1 MSKKTGYV
9 VATHPEDHSVDIL
22 LSDGRPL
29 TGVQVLSHNA
39 STRTGTAGLPAV
51 PVKAD
56 KWDVT
61 QLTGQDM
68 KAVVDFIDGIPVVM
82 GFLFPQIN
90 QMTSDDPKLQVSR
103 HQSDVYESIDGDGNW
118 QQVHPNGTFI
128 RIGETPEMDD
138 LAGKNS
144 DGTAAFDRNTGKATY
159 LRIQIGGNTASLTFS
174 PTGQVSLVCNQ
185 DVDVTT
191 QGAAKVEAVG
201 TVTMKS
207 SQLVIIDAPDAQT
220 TGNLEVLGHLSFG
233 NGISGV
239 AGTASATAAI
249 VGNLNITGGGMN
261 VTGGGVAVTGG
272 HVVDNDIVLHDH
284 IHQNN
289 GGGPPVG

>member
-9 VATHPEDHSVDIL
+9 VATHPGDHSVDIL
-22 LSDGRPL
+22 LSDGRRL
-29 TGVQVLSHNA
+29 TGVQILSHNA

-51 PVKAD
+51 PDKAD

-61 QLTGQDM
+61 KLTGQDM
-68 KAVVDFIDGIPVVM
+68 KAVVDFVDGVPLVM

-118 QQVHPNGTFI
+118 QQVHPSGAYV
-128 RIGETPEMDD
+128 RIGETPD
-138 LAGKNS
+138 LVDMAGKNT
-144 DGTAAFDRNTGKATY
+144 DGTAAFDRNTDKKVFI
-159 LRIQIGGNTASLTFS
+159 RIQTAGGTAMVTCS
-174 PTGQVSLVCNQ
+174 PDGKVDVVAQQ
-185 DVDVTT
+185 DVTVTT
-191 QGAAKVEAVG
+191 QGAATVEAIGIVKL
-201 TVTMKS
+201 KS

-233 NGISGV
+233 GGISGV
-239 AGTASATAAI
+239 AGNASATAAI
-249 VGNLNITGGGMN
+249 VGNLNITGGGID
-261 VTGGGVAVTGG
+261 VQDG